1 MQGQVCTM
9 EAQLAST
16 RSQLA
21 DAVQA
26 NVALQ
31 TELASC
37 KAELEILWMPAGDA
51 GQARESAS

>member
-1 MQGQVCTM
+1 M